1 MVFILPKVLLNR
13 VTIKEKYLNYF
24 LKCIIINKKESDL
37 KEYMQIITPHYIMLR
52 DRVVTGL
59 SVAFEKRIKKIAP
72 FEELIEEFP
81 DAKVTTL
88 REHSLLMPGLINAH
102 VHIEFSK
109 NKTELSYGDFI
120 NWLYSVIENRADLVN
135 ECGIECMSEAIDKM
149 LANGITTF
157 GAISSHAMDFEACAK
172 AKQNVVF
179 FNELIGSQATMADA
193 LWGDFL
199 ARLDAS
205 KTIKREGF
213 YPAVAIHSP
222 YSVHPILV
230 KKAIDIVKNENL
242 KLTAHFMESVAER
255 EWLDE
260 SSGDFKEFFEK
271 LLSQK
276 QSVSSA
282 DEFLSYFEG
291 TNALLTHVTNAN
303 ESEIKTIAK
312 NDYTIIHCPISNRL
326 LGNPTLNIKELNEN
340 NISWIVATDG
350 LSSNYELDLFEEMKI
365 SLFIHSDAPLLQLA
379 QALLDGVTIHAAK
392 ALGLNTGE
400 IAEGK
405 NADMLVI
412 DLENEPTKELPIHLI
427 LHRYNI
433 SKVYINGKLEIGEV

>member
-1 MVFILPKVLLNR
+1 
-13 VTIKEKYLNYF
+13 
-24 LKCIIINKKESDL
+24 
-37 KEYMQIITPHYIMLR
+37 MQIITPHYIMLR
-52 DRVVTGL
+52 DKVVANL
-59 SVAFEKRIKKIAP
+59 SIAFDKEIKKIAP
-72 FEELIEEFP
+72 FDELIEIYP

-88 REHSLLMPGLINAH
+88 QEHSLIMPGLINAH

-109 NKTELSYGDFI
+109 NKTELSYGDFL

-135 ECGIECMSEAIDKM
+135 ECGIECMSEAIDTM

-157 GAISSHAMDFEACAK
+157 GAISSHAMDLEACAK

-205 KTIKREGF
+205 KTINREGF

-230 KKAIDIVKNENL
+230 KKAVDIAKNENL

-282 DEFLSYFEG
+282 EEFLSYFEG
-291 TNALLTHVTNAN
+291 SDVLLTHVTNAN
-303 ESEIKTIAK
+303 ESELKTIAK
-312 NDYTIIHCPISNRL
+312 NNHTVIHCPISNRL
-326 LGNPTLNIKELNEN
+326 LGNPTLDINELNKN

-365 SLFIHSDAPLLQLA
+365 SLFMHSSAPLLTFA
-379 QALLDGVTIHAAK
+379 QALLDGVTINAAK

-400 IAEGK
+400 IAESK

-412 DLENEPTKELPIHLI
+412 DLESEPTKELPIHLI

-433 SKVYINGKLEIGEV
+433 SKVYINGKLEIGEE